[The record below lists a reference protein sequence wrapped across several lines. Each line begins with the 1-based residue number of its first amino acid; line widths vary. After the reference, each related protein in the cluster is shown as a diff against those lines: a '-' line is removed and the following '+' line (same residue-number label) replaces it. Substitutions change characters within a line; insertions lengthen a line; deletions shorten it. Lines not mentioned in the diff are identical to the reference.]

1 MEFNTT
7 SLGEQAEQ
15 ALKME
20 ILSGRLA
27 PEQRIDLGAYATKW
41 QLSPTPLRD
50 AVKRLEM
57 KGFVEVSPRR
67 GVYVAKINRTA
78 LKEIFELRL
87 ALECMAV
94 QLATPGIPPEKAAD
108 VLERYRAGMSRVE
121 AEQHEYLATIDG
133 LVHDLVVEHCG
144 NLRLVSLMEGLRDL
158 ILWSRWT
165 CYANGIVPY
174 ATALPEHLR
183 IAEALVERDVAAA
196 VDAMREHLEATFS
209 RIDAR
214 LEEVDHGHK
223 G

>member
-1 MEFNTT
+1 MEFNTA

-15 ALKME
+15 ALKSE

-27 PEQRIDLGAYATKW
+27 PEQRIDLGAYAAKW

-57 KGFVEVSPRR
+57 RGLVEVSPRR
-67 GVYVAKINRTA
+67 GVYVAKIDRTA
-78 LKEIFELRL
+78 LKEIFELRV

-94 QLATPGIPPEKAAD
+94 QLATPGAPASKAAH
-108 VLERYRAGMSRVE
+108 VLERYRAG
-121 AEQHEYLATIDG
+121 AGGDGPEQQAYLATIDG

-144 NLRLVSLMEGLRDL
+144 NARLVSLMEGLRDL
-158 ILWSRWT
+158 IQWSRWT

-183 IAEALVERDVAAA
+183 IAEAIVARNTVEA
-196 VDAMREHLEATFS
+196 VEAMRDHLEATFA

-214 LEEVDHGHK
+214 LGEKDRERGD
-223 G
+223 